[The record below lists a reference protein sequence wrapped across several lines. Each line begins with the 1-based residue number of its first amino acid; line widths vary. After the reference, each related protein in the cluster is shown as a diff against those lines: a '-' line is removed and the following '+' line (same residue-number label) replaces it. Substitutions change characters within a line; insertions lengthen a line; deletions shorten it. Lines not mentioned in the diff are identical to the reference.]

1 MFELNSEIITLHI
14 FPRYSC
20 FGKEN
25 WLGQSEPSLDPLHFL
40 WIRLPWSSRWLLMPK
55 FQYAPGC
62 PACSWK
68 LWAQCVYFNMISFI
82 SYPTDYSPH
91 YLHTRNFTVNGK
103 QRRPRTA
110 FSSHQLLTLERQFQ
124 AQKYLTRPQR
134 YELATS
140 LMLTETQVKI
150 WFQNRRMK
158 WKRCGKTASDKK
170 LRKDSSRN
178 EMNISIEEELDDSD

>member
-1 MFELNSEIITLHI
+1 MH
-14 FPRYSC
+14 
-20 FGKEN
+20 
-25 WLGQSEPSLDPLHFL
+25 
-40 WIRLPWSSRWLLMPK
+40 
-55 FQYAPGC
+55 
-62 PACSWK
+62 WK
-68 LWAQCVYFNMISFI
+68 LWVQCVYFNMTSFI
-82 SYPTDYSPH
+82 SYPTGYSPH

-110 FSSHQLLTLERQFQ
+110 FSSHQLLTLERHFQ

-170 LRKDSSRN
+170 LRKDSRN

>member
-1 MFELNSEIITLHI
+1 MI
-14 FPRYSC
+14 FV
-20 FGKEN
+20 FA
-25 WLGQSEPSLDPLHFL
+25 
-40 WIRLPWSSRWLLMPK
+40 LMPK
-55 FQYAPGC
+55 ISIC
-62 PACSWK
+62 IMLLSC
-68 LWAQCVYFNMISFI
+68 WAQCVCFNIISFI
-82 SYPTDYSPH
+82 SYPTDYSHH

-110 FSSHQLLTLERQFQ
+110 FSSHQLLTLEHQFQ

-158 WKRCGKTASDKK
+158 WKRCGKTTSDRKQ
-170 LRKDSSRN
+170 RKDSRN
-178 EMNISIEEELDDSD
+178 EMNLSIEGELDDSD

>member
-1 MFELNSEIITLHI
+1 M
-14 FPRYSC
+14 
-20 FGKEN
+20 
-25 WLGQSEPSLDPLHFL
+25 
-40 WIRLPWSSRWLLMPK
+40 
-55 FQYAPGC
+55 
-62 PACSWK
+62 
-68 LWAQCVYFNMISFI
+68 
-82 SYPTDYSPH
+82 
-91 YLHTRNFTVNGK
+91 NGK

-158 WKRCGKTASDKK
+158 WKRCGKNSSA
-170 LRKDSSRN
+170 RKARN
-178 EMNISIEEELDDSD
+178 DAESTNISISERQDD